1 MRKKEKCPSAVSA
14 ACLDDGTVSDIGS
27 AGPGRSHEH
36 RVTEEPVG
44 YAGEDEED
52 KSLKPRRVLDQR

>member
-1 MRKKEKCPSAVSA
+1 MST

>member
-1 MRKKEKCPSAVSA
+1 MSS

-44 YAGEDEED
+44 YAGEEEEED
-52 KSLKPRRVLDQR
+52 ISLKPRRVLDQR